1 MKKLLMLFWTFF
13 KLGIV
18 NFGGGYALLPLLQR
32 EFCERKKW
40 LTDDEI
46 ADYYAIGQC
55 TPGAIAVNVST
66 FVGYKLKGV
75 LGGIV
80 ATIGFVS
87 PALIIIAVIA
97 SVLTNFADVAQV
109 KSAFTAIRVCV
120 FVLVLKAIIGL
131 AKTSLKD
138 LPQLI
143 IAGLVLLLSIFV
155 EAIPLYVYVIVAGF
169 AGIMIGL
176 YREKKKQKNI
186 RIEKPLEKEEAP
198 LEDVAS
204 EEKVEIEEVKTEEEV
219 NVIEENNTDTTHDS
233 LNMKSIGKNLL
244 YFFLGF
250 LTGIT
255 LGLIG
260 FPLNFIVKN
269 KKFKEGYYTTILLW
283 VLLAILIT
291 IFLFNHDN
299 GIFLNVFGQFFRVG
313 ICAFGGGLAT
323 IPFLKELGQMTG
335 WFSIDELANMIAIS
349 ESTPGAM
356 GVNMST
362 YVGYEVIKDF
372 YNNMALGYV
381 GGVVSTLGL
390 VAPSIL
396 VIIIVCQILEKF
408 RNAKGVEWAFYGL
421 RAASIGLIGNAAYS
435 ILTLS
440 ICTPDNAATAF
451 KANYNNNFWTDI
463 WGATSA
469 YVTNFFNYK
478 NLALG
483 LFMGLLIFKFKK
495 HPIFYIAL
503 AAVIGI
509 VFQF

>member
-1 MKKLLMLFWTFF
+1 MKKLIMLFLTFF
-13 KLGIV
+13 KLGLV

-66 FVGYKLKGV
+66 FVGYKIKGV

-80 ATIGFVS
+80 ATLGFVS
-87 PALIIIAVIA
+87 PALIIIAIIA

-143 IAGLVLLLSIFV
+143 IATTVLFLSIFIK
-155 EAIPLYVYVIVAGF
+155 AIPLYAYVIVAGF
-169 AGIMIGL
+169 LGVMIGL
-176 YREKKKQKNI
+176 CREKKRQKNVK
-186 RIEKPLEKEEAP
+186 IEAAKEKEENNEEVALEKE
-198 LEDVAS
+198 
-204 EEKVEIEEVKTEEEV
+204 KNNEEEI
-219 NVIEENNTDTTHDS
+219 VIENSEENNSKLD
-233 LNMKSIGKNLL
+233 MKSIGKNLL
-244 YFFLGF
+244 YYFLGF
-250 LTGIT
+250 LTGLI
-255 LGLIG
+255 LGLVGLPI
-260 FPLNFIVKN
+260 NFIVKN
-269 KKFKEGYYTTILLW
+269 KKFKEGYYTTFLLW
-283 VLLAILIT
+283 VLVGLLLMIY
-291 IFLFNHDN
+291 LFNHN
-299 GIFLNVFGQFFRVG
+299 NLIFMNLFGQFFRVG

-323 IPFLKELGQMTG
+323 IPFLKELGEMTG
-335 WFSIDELANMIAIS
+335 WFTIDELANMIAIS

-356 GVNMST
+356 GINMST

-372 YNNMALGYV
+372 YNNMALGYI
-381 GGVVSTLGL
+381 GGMIGTLGL

-396 VIIIVCQILEKF
+396 VILVICQILEKF

-440 ICTPDNAATAF
+440 ICTPDNAVNAF
-451 KANYNNNFWTDI
+451 KENYHDNFFTDI
-463 WGATSA
+463 WGAMSA
-469 YVTNFFNYK
+469 CVTNFFNYK

>member
-1 MKKLLMLFWTFF
+1 MKKLLMLFCTFF

-40 LTDDEI
+40 LTDEEI

-66 FVGYKLKGV
+66 FVGYKIKGV

-80 ATIGFVS
+80 ATIGFIF
-87 PALIIIAVIA
+87 PALIIIAIIA
-97 SVLTNFADVAQV
+97 SLLTNFADVEQV

-143 IAGLVLLLSIFV
+143 IATLVLFLSIFIK
-155 EAIPLYVYVIVAGF
+155 AIPLYTYVIVAGF
-169 AGIMIGL
+169 LGIMIGL
-176 YREKKKQKNI
+176 YKDKKKNVKINDVKNEEVETEEV
-186 RIEKPLEKEEAP
+186 IEVKEE
-198 LEDVAS
+198 V
-204 EEKVEIEEVKTEEEV
+204 EETKEKSI
-219 NVIEENNTDTTHDS
+219 D
-233 LNMKSIGKNLL
+233 MKSIGKNLL
-244 YFFLGF
+244 VYFLGF
-250 LTGIT
+250 LTGIIF
-255 LGLIG
+255 GLIG
-260 FPLNFIVKN
+260 LPLNFIVKN
-269 KKFKEGYYTTILLW
+269 KKFKEGYYTTFLLW
-283 VLLAILIT
+283 ILIGLLLMLYLINHNNL
-291 IFLFNHDN
+291 IFMNL
-299 GIFLNVFGQFFRVG
+299 FGQFFRVG
-313 ICAFGGGLAT
+313 ICAFGGGLET
-323 IPFLKELGQMTG
+323 IPFLKELGEMTG
-335 WFSIDELANMIAIS
+335 WFTIDELANMIAIS

-356 GVNMST
+356 GINMST
-362 YVGYEVIKDF
+362 YVGYEVISDY
-372 YNNMALGYV
+372 YNNMPLGYI
-381 GGVVSTLGL
+381 GGAISTLGL

-396 VIIIVCQILEKF
+396 VIIVICQLLEKF

-440 ICTPDNAATAF
+440 ICSPENAKDAF
-451 KANYNNNFWTDI
+451 NYHYHGNFWTDI
-463 WGATSA
+463 WGASSA
-469 YVTNFFNYK
+469 AITNFFNYK

>member
-1 MKKLLMLFWTFF
+1 MKKLLMLFVTFF

-66 FVGYKLKGV
+66 FVGYKIKGV

-80 ATIGFVS
+80 ATIGFVF
-87 PALIIIAVIA
+87 PALIIISVIA
-97 SVLTNFADVAQV
+97 SVLTNFADVEQV
-109 KSAFTAIRVCV
+109 KSAFVVIRVCV

-131 AKTSLKD
+131 AKNSLKD

-143 IAGLVLLLSIFV
+143 IAVLVLFLSIFV
-155 EAIPLYVYVIVAGF
+155 KAIPLYLYVIVAGL
-169 AGIMIGL
+169 AGIIIGL
-176 YREKKKQKNI
+176 YKEKKKNKNVK
-186 RIEKPLEKEEAP
+186 IESDVKKDSEETTEETIDIQEKE
-198 LEDVAS
+198 
-204 EEKVEIEEVKTEEEV
+204 
-219 NVIEENNTDTTHDS
+219 NNHLD
-233 LNMKSIGKNLL
+233 MKAIGKNLL
-244 YFFLGF
+244 YYFLGF
-250 LTGIT
+250 IVGIT
-255 LGLIG
+255 LGLVGLPISI
-260 FPLNFIVKN
+260 FVKN
-269 KKFKEGYYTTILLW
+269 KKFKEGYYTTFLLW
-283 VLLAILIT
+283 TLIALLLVIYLINNNNL
-291 IFLFNHDN
+291 IFMNL
-299 GIFLNVFGQFFRVG
+299 FGQFFRVG

-323 IPFLKELGQMTG
+323 IPFLKELGEMTG

-356 GVNMST
+356 GINMST
-362 YVGYEVIKDF
+362 YVGYEVINDF
-372 YNNMALGYV
+372 YNNIALGYI
-381 GGVVSTLGL
+381 GGTVSTLGL

-396 VIIIVCQILEKF
+396 VIIVICQFLEKF

-440 ICTPDNAATAF
+440 ICSPENAKDAF
-451 KANYNNNFWTDI
+451 NYHYHGNFWTDI
-463 WGATSA
+463 WGASSA
-469 YVTNFFNYK
+469 AITNFFNYK

>member
-1 MKKLLMLFWTFF
+1 MKKLLMLFCTFF

-40 LTDDEI
+40 LTDEEI

-66 FVGYKLKGV
+66 FVGYKIKGV

-80 ATIGFVS
+80 ATIGFIF
-87 PALIIIAVIA
+87 PALIIIAIIA
-97 SVLTNFADVAQV
+97 SLLTNFADVEQV

-131 AKTSLKD
+131 AKTSIKD

-143 IAGLVLLLSIFV
+143 IASLVLFLSIFIKV
-155 EAIPLYVYVIVAGF
+155 IPLYAYVIIAGF
-169 AGIMIGL
+169 LGIMIGL
-176 YREKKKQKNI
+176 YKERKNQKNVK
-186 RIEKPLEKEEAP
+186 IEAKNEDEETEKEVV
-198 LEDVAS
+198 LED
-204 EEKVEIEEVKTEEEV
+204 EIEVKEK
-219 NVIEENNTDTTHDS
+219 TTTID
-233 LNMKSIGKNLL
+233 MKSIGKNLL
-244 YFFLGF
+244 YYFLGF
-250 LTGIT
+250 LTGLI

-260 FPLNFIVKN
+260 LPINFIVKN
-269 KKFKEGYYTTILLW
+269 KKFKEGYYTTFLLW
-283 VLLAILIT
+283 VLIGLLLMLYLINHNNL
-291 IFLFNHDN
+291 IFMDL
-299 GIFLNVFGQFFRVG
+299 FGQFFRVG

-323 IPFLKELGQMTG
+323 IPFLKELGEMTG
-335 WFSIDELANMIAIS
+335 WFTIDELANMIAIS

-356 GVNMST
+356 GINMST
-362 YVGYEVIKDF
+362 YVGYEVISDY
-372 YNNMALGYV
+372 YNNMPLGYI
-381 GGVVSTLGL
+381 GGAISTLGL

-396 VIIIVCQILEKF
+396 VIIVICQILEKF

-440 ICTPDNAATAF
+440 ICSPDNAKDAF
-451 KANYNNNFWTDI
+451 NYHYHGNFWTDI
-463 WGATSA
+463 WGASSA
-469 YVTNFFNYK
+469 AITNFFNYK

>member
-80 ATIGFVS
+80 ATIGFIS
-87 PALIIIAVIA
+87 PALLIIAIIA
-97 SVLTNFADVAQV
+97 SVLTNFADVEQV

-131 AKTSLKD
+131 AKKSLKD
-138 LPQLI
+138 LPQII
-143 IAGLVLLLSIFV
+143 IAVLVLFLSIFV
-155 EAIPLYVYVIVAGF
+155 DAIPLYAYVIVAGF

-176 YREKKKQKNI
+176 FREKKHQKNI
-186 RIEKPLEKEEAP
+186 KIEKPLENEEAKAENIELAEEATDEALESKEE
-198 LEDVAS
+198 VA
-204 EEKVEIEEVKTEEEV
+204 TEEASSSHL
-219 NVIEENNTDTTHDS
+219 D
-233 LNMKSIGKNLL
+233 MKAIGKNLL
-244 YFFLGF
+244 YYFLGF

-260 FPLNFIVKN
+260 LPINFIVKN
-269 KKFKEGYYTTILLW
+269 KKFKEGYYTTFLLW
-283 VLLAILIT
+283 ILLAILFTLYLIKAE
-291 IFLFNHDN
+291 N
-299 GIFLNVFGQFFRVG
+299 GIFMNVFCQFFRVG

-323 IPFLKELGQMTG
+323 IPFLKELGETTG

-362 YVGYEVIKDF
+362 YVGYEVISNF

-381 GGVVSTLGL
+381 GGVISTLGL

-396 VIIIVCQILEKF
+396 VILIVCQILEKF

-440 ICTPDNAATAF
+440 ICTPENAQRAF
-451 KANYNNNFWTDI
+451 EYHYKGNFWTDI
-463 WGATSA
+463 WGAMSA
-469 YVTNFFNYK
+469 YLINFFDYK

-483 LFMGLLIFKFKK
+483 LFLGLLIFKFKK